1 MIFKFSSKGKWQ
13 HGHQK
18 ECLKAEMEPCLSTC
32 LGCLV
37 RRARQKHSAGRNNK
51 NAGLWQSGAAERA
64 AQRAAHSRVPW
75 KRVAWSVESCGIQKW
90 LVPTLESHNKTKSL
104 EKTGKKWHGEVEDVT
119 STDCIATKDEEGVS
133 VLHTRHGHLS
143 GEIKS
148 YHKMKR

>member
-37 RRARQKHSAGRNNK
+37 RRARQKHSADRNNK

-64 AQRAAHSRVPW
+64 THSRTASRTQPRALEESGLVS
-75 KRVAWSVESCGIQKW
+75 RVLRDTEMAG
-90 LVPTLESHNKTKSL
+90 PH
-104 EKTGKKWHGEVEDVT
+104 
-119 STDCIATKDEEGVS
+119 
-133 VLHTRHGHLS
+133 S
-143 GEIKS
+143 GEPQQNKES
-148 YHKMKR
+148 GKDRKKKMARRSGGRHLHRLHSHQR